1 MPVWFAVLLAPLAF
15 MPAAPACPTSLLA
28 LDAQDHTL
36 YRTVAT
42 RLDGEGLLATPL
54 HSLERGGARWE
65 QLRADPDGGN
75 VSFVSV
81 DPAADL
87 AYLRAAAPTGCA
99 TATKQAAAPP
109 PPGSSLRLVRDAKGF
124 RPGVVGARVERHLE
138 LPDGRL
144 CLLLHLLDDRGAD
157 PAIAFDDEGRF
168 IGSVAPPPPGADP
181 TLAVIVMAAPRKGPA
196 SASSGG
202 IMAGTGAS
210 PRAALSP
217 HPAPSFQQTAP
228 GLAGEAMVLG
238 ASGRADEAL
247 ARLQEVIRLEGTS
260 APLLIERGVVQFGAG
275 RLPAAIDDFTR
286 AAEIDPSSHLAR
298 FNLGVALGM
307 SGRYA
312 DAARSL
318 ASARDLVPSHAN
330 TRFQLA
336 MALKASDRTDAARQ
350 EWRELERLD
359 PTLGRELQLV
369 LGF

>member
-1 MPVWFAVLLAPLAF
+1 MPAWFAVLLAPLAF
-15 MPAAPACPTSLLA
+15 VPAAPDCPTSVLA
-28 LDAQDHTL
+28 LDARDQTL

-54 HSLERGGARWE
+54 HTLERGGARWE
-65 QLRADPDGGN
+65 QLRADPEGDN
-75 VSFVSV
+75 VSFVAA
-81 DPAADL
+81 DFAADL
-87 AYLRAAAPTGCA
+87 AYLRTAAPPGCA
-99 TATKQAAAPP
+99 AVTTEAVAAPP
-109 PPGSSLRLVRDAKGF
+109 PGSTLRVVREPSGF

-138 LPDGRL
+138 LPDGRR
-144 CLLLHLLDDRGAD
+144 CLLLHLLDGRGAD
-157 PAIAFDDEGRF
+157 PAIAFDDAGRF
-168 IGSVAPPPPGADP
+168 VGSVAPAPPGADP
-181 TLAVIVMAAPRKGPA
+181 TFAVIVMAAPRKGPVA
-196 SASSGG
+196 ASSGG

-217 HPAPSFQQTAP
+217 HPAPSSQQTAP
-228 GLAGEAMVLG
+228 GLAGEAIVLG

-247 ARLQEVIRLEGTS
+247 ARLQEVIRLVGTS

-275 RLPAAIDDFTR
+275 RLPAAVDDFTH
-286 AAEIDPSSHLAR
+286 AAEIDPTSHLAR

-312 DAARSL
+312 DAARAL
-318 ASARDLVPSHAN
+318 ASARDLLPTHAN

-336 MALKASDRTDAARQ
+336 MALKAADRTDAARQ